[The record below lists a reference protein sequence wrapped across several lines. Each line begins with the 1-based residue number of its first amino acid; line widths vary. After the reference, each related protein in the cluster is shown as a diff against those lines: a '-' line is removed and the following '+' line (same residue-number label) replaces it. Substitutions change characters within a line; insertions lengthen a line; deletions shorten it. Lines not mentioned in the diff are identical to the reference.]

1 MIYNEERKRMT
12 KFERNEDGK
21 FVCPACER
29 EYEKYN
35 SLYRHY
41 NQKHGNSNGEEK
53 VDRAEKS
60 TTTKYGN
67 SDNIDEVNRA
77 VKSVTTKIKKIPE
90 TVTKE
95 ITGSN
100 SGNDLADDENQS
112 SEIEDN
118 TSLSRVSKKK
128 IKRVRLKPVEP
139 PVKKPQKAKENEN
152 EEETANENWLI
163 HGILHGFSKNE
174 QKVSEKLK
182 VSEEEPE
189 RKYLLIEGLI

>member
-1 MIYNEERKRMT
+1 MT

-21 FVCPACER
+21 YVCPECER

-67 SDNIDEVNRA
+67 SDIEETVDRA
-77 VKSVTTKIKKIPE
+77 VKSVTTKIKKIPK

-100 SGNDLADDENQS
+100 SGNDIADDDNQS
-112 SEIEDN
+112 SEIENN
-118 TSLSRVSKKK
+118 TTVSIAPKKT
-128 IKRVRLKPVEP
+128 IKRVHLKPVEP
-139 PVKKPQKAKENEN
+139 PVKKLDKKPQKAREIEDDKET
-152 EEETANENWLI
+152 ETETWI
-163 HGILHGFSKNE
+163 IPGI
-174 QKVSEKLK
+174 LK
-182 VSEEEPE
+182 VSSKNKQKKQKLSQEDVD
-189 RKYLLIEGLI
+189 KKWLLIEGLL